1 MPWTPRLP
9 GSRNAPKIMALGMD
23 YEAGMDLNSELNFHA
38 SQEQMTCSEHTK
50 AEPTERVFRWNQSHP
65 VPQNGS
71 L

>member
-1 MPWTPRLP
+1 
-9 GSRNAPKIMALGMD
+9 MALGMD

>member
-1 MPWTPRLP
+1 
-9 GSRNAPKIMALGMD
+9 MALGMD
-23 YEAGMDLNSELNFHA
+23 YEAGMDLNSELNLHA

-50 AEPTERVFRWNQSHP
+50 AEPTERAFGWNQSHP